1 MPKLAL
7 LNQAGQTVGEIELK
21 DSVFAVEP
29 NEQVIYDVV
38 RAQRAAMRHGTHK
51 TKTRAEVSGGGRKPY
66 RQKGTGN
73 ARQGSITAPHY
84 VGGGVAFG
92 TTPRDYSMKL
102 NKKVRRLAIKIA
114 LSEKVTENKFVVLDK
129 LVFEEIKTK
138 TMVEVLKN
146 VNVQGKVLVVLPE
159 HDEKIEIS
167 ARNIEGVQTTVREHA
182 SVYEMLNSNFILT
195 TEDVVKE
202 FEEALE

>member
-38 RAQRAAMRHGTHK
+38 KAQRAAMRQGTHK
-51 TKTRAEVSGGGRKPY
+51 TKTRSEVSGGGRKPY

-129 LVFEEIKTK
+129 LTLEEIKTK
-138 TMVEVLKN
+138 AMVEVLKN
-146 VNVQGKVLVVLPE
+146 VNVEGKVLVVLPE

-167 ARNIEGVQTTVREHA
+167 ARNIEGVQTAVREHV

-195 TEDVVKE
+195 TQDVVKQ